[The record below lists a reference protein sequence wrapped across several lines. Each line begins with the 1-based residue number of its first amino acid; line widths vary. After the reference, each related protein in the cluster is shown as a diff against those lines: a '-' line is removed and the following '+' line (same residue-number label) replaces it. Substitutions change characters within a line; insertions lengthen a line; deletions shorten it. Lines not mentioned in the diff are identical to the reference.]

1 MNLAHEQTTGRSHR
15 ALALGSCFG
24 AAALVVAGCAV
35 SQPVRPVVR
44 TDEKPFA
51 LPVVSRAGAPAG
63 RPITFAFDPS
73 PDASVVGYKLY
84 FGATTNFDNV
94 LDIGTNRTVTIT
106 NIVLPVHAAA
116 TAYNSEGAESV
127 FSNFSGAIG
136 EQTVAKIFAQ
146 TNTTP
151 DLSAWSDAFAVQS
164 VTNPPGDVFYRLRI
178 QQEHNLITY
187 P

>member
-1 MNLAHEQTTGRSHR
+1 MMRANQQTTGRSHR
-15 ALALGSCFG
+15 ALARGCSLVG
-24 AAALVVAGCAV
+24 AALLVAGCAV
-35 SQPVRPVVR
+35 NQPARPVVR
-44 TDEKPFA
+44 SDEKPFA

-116 TAYNSEGAESV
+116 TAYNAAGIESV
-127 FSNFSGAIG
+127 PSNQAGVLG
-136 EQTVAKIFAQ
+136 KQVVVTGYDQ
-146 TNTTP
+146 R
-151 DLSAWSDAFAVQS
+151 SDSPAGPFTDAGQVFTR
-164 VTNPPGDVFYRLRI
+164 TNPPTTFHRLRI
-178 QQEHNLITY
+178 ESRNELVTY